1 MNEFNWSH
9 PQRQPIAGLLV
20 VFLNTIWEVAKRLWP
35 LLILMVIGKKGNMS
49 RYEYMAIGFL
59 VITIVTALLRFL
71 YFRFYLEENKLI
83 IRKGWIHKETQVIP
97 LEKIQTVNIEQGP
110 LHQLLNIVKLSIDTA
125 GSQKAEASIDSLHQ
139 SMAVALRERLLSQSQ
154 QLDAN
159 DTRISSGE
167 VILKL
172 NGSDLGRL
180 SISANHL
187 EAFFIL
193 LSFGFGLYENLKD
206 IDNSLISGLDTYIP
220 EGAFYSLLFL
230 AISIL
235 IITVLVST
243 ARIFFR
249 FYDFKL
255 LRTEKGYQIKSG
267 LTHIKEKLIGL
278 DKIQFLSWK
287 ANWIRKLM
295 GMWMLEYHVAGGED
309 LKNNLKVQVPITRN
323 SYLHALVTNYQPMPI
338 VDQAFTIQM
347 HKAFVQRRLLILGLL
362 PAMILAAIFWWLIQW
377 YVLLFF
383 ILPLAVLIVSL
394 LLQKKFRLWAMDDL
408 LYIKK
413 GILGEERILMLWHK
427 VQAVSLKQ
435 SIYQRRKGLASVLI
449 STAGGTITIN
459 FIELEAARALANFI
473 LFKTE
478 SSHKEWM

>member
-1 MNEFNWSH
+1 MREFNWSH
-9 PQRQPIAGLLV
+9 PQRQPIAGLVV

-35 LLILMVIGKKGNMS
+35 LLILMVIGKKGNVS

-110 LHQLLNIVKLSIDTA
+110 LHQLLRIVKLSIDTA
-125 GSQKAEASIDSLHQ
+125 GTQNAEATIDSLHQ
-139 SMAVALRERLLSQSQ
+139 SMAIALRERLLSESQ
-154 QLDAN
+154 KVEA
-159 DTRISSGE
+159 TESKAGSGE

-172 NGSDLGRL
+172 NGADLGRL

-206 IDNSLISGLDTYIP
+206 IDNSLLSGLDAYLP
-220 EGAFYSLLFL
+220 EGAFFPLLFL
-230 AISIL
+230 AITIL

-249 FYDFKL
+249 FYNFRL
-255 LRTEKGYQIKSG
+255 LRTDKGYQIKSG
-267 LTHIKEKLIGL
+267 LTLIKEKLIGL

-295 GMWMLEYHVAGGED
+295 GMWMLEYHVAGGEE
-309 LKNNLKVQVPITRN
+309 LKNNLKVQVPVTRN
-323 SYLHALVTNYQPMPI
+323 SYLHTLVNNYQAIP
-338 VDQAFTIQM
+338 TIEDAITIGM
-347 HKAFVQRRLLILGLL
+347 HRAFVQRRLLILGLL
-362 PAMILAAIFWWLIQW
+362 PSIILAAIFWWLIQW

-383 ILPLAVLIVSL
+383 IFPLLVLLVSWMF
-394 LLQKKFRLWAMDDL
+394 QKKFSLWAFDDVL
-408 LYIKK
+408 FIKK

-427 VQAVSLKQ
+427 VQAVSLQQ
-435 SIYQRRKGLASVLI
+435 SIYQRRKDLASLLI
-449 STAGGTITIN
+449 STAGGTITVN
-459 FIELEAARALANFI
+459 FIELQAARALADFI
-473 LFKTE
+473 LYKTE
-478 SSHKEWM
+478 SSNKEWM